1 LWVVSD
7 KSYQSWS
14 PPLRNAVMNAAQ
26 EAALM
31 NRKLRLEQ
39 ERGVYEEFARK
50 GVTIVQPNRDEFAAK
65 LRPVQDAVKPELLPL
80 LQRIRSA

>member
-1 LWVVSD
+1 
-7 KSYQSWS
+7 
-14 PPLRNAVMNAAQ
+14 VMNAAQ